1 MNKMIFLNGDGR
13 RTLERD
19 FSVTRQTLWAALNY
33 RTKSGR
39 AKMLRAAAL
48 QRGGVL
54 VDLDDKPTSE
64 PNFTT
69 YFDEVPYRMVQVFS
83 KRVKLICDLEDKGDV
98 SIWVDGEEAVNLGV
112 LPINKLPMAQAQAQT
127 IVNGLK

>member
-13 RTLERD
+13 RMLERD
-19 FSVTRQTLWAALNY
+19 FSVTRQTVWAALNY

>member
-13 RTLERD
+13 RMLERD
-19 FSVTRQTLWAALNY
+19 FSVTRQTVWAALNY

-69 YFDEVPYRMVQVFS
+69 YFDEVPHRMVQVFS